1 MTAAVFT
8 PIAQQVPLV
17 VGHDVRLII
26 VALIGFAVIIVL
38 ITVLK
43 VHPFLALTIGGIGV
57 GLGAG
62 IEAAKAVTSFGTGF
76 GSTMG
81 SVGVLIGLGAM
92 YGKLLADS
100 GGADQIVDTLVS
112 ERARAPC
119 PGRWPLSVRSSGC
132 RCSLRPAWCCSFPW

>member
-1 MTAAVFT
+1 MSSSLVS
-8 PIAQQVPLV
+8 PIAQQVGLV
-17 VGHDVRLII
+17 VGHDVRLIV

-38 ITVLK
+38 ITLLK
-43 VHPFLALTIGGIGV
+43 VHPFLALAIGGIGV

-62 IEAAKAVTSFGTGF
+62 MEAGKAVTSFGTGF

-100 GGADQIVDTLVS
+100 GGADQIVDTLVDRS
-112 ERARAPC
+112 SARAALDDG
-119 PGRWPLSVRSSGC
+119 PGRRDHRAADVFSRS
-132 RCSLRPAWCCSFPW
+132 AWCC